1 MPYKIEIVRDPGYI
15 LVHQNGVVS
24 TDDVDAIRS
33 EIFDLVAQEGLT
45 RVVVDVRNQTNDYST
60 AEMFNMTVDHAVQ
73 KTPFSKPWVCLLVR
87 PNQEDNARFI
97 ENVGVNRGMPIKYF
111 TDEQAGLKW
120 LMK

>member
-73 KTPFSKPWVCLLVR
+73 KTPFSKPRVCLLVR